1 MKTLRFI
8 LEKEF
13 RQIFRDPSILRMIFV
28 MPILQLIVLP
38 IVANYEVKNVK
49 IAVFFAIHLA
59 LLQQMSGV
67 NAIVIY
73 GKNTFE

>member
-49 IAVFFAIHLA
+49 IAVIDHDHSPVSKRMINKLED
-59 LLQQMSGV
+59 
-67 NAIVIY
+67 N
-73 GKNTFE
+73 